1 MNSIGSLSERPR
13 LYYNIDG
20 VGELSIGFMCLSY
33 SLLAWLQMHSPG
45 SSIWHQM
52 YTLVVYMAVMLSIIH
67 YGSKAIKERITYPR
81 TGYVEYRKRNRIWTG
96 VAGFLVSASLGFGLM
111 FAVRRHWELS
121 IPGSLI
127 GLLFAASYIR
137 FAMAVRWKWQV
148 FAILVAG
155 SLAIA
160 ALPPGLAESF
170 ANHSSFTS
178 AIPARVV
185 GTFWLTFV
193 VYGVVSMLSGGISFW
208 LYLRHTQPP
217 ADTQ

>member
-1 MNSIGSLSERPR
+1 MNSIGSFSERPR

-20 VGELSIGFMCLSY
+20 VGELGIGFMCLSY
-33 SLLAWLQMHSPG
+33 ALLAWLQMHTPATSV
-45 SSIWHQM
+45 WHQT
-52 YTLVVYMAVMLSIIH
+52 YTFIVYVAVMLSIIH

-81 TGYVEYRKRNRIWTG
+81 TGYVEYRKRNRIWAG
-96 VAGFLVSASLGFGLM
+96 VAGFVVAASLSIGLM
-111 FAVRRHWELS
+111 IAARRRWEIS

-127 GLLFAASYIR
+127 GLLFAASYFR

-160 ALPPGLAESF
+160 ALPPGLAEAF

-185 GTFWLTFV
+185 GAFWLTFV

-208 LYLRHTQPP
+208 LYLRHTQAL